1 MKKEIEVWELDLTAK
16 NYDGVKRPTLVKKKL
31 SISYKKIKERVIKK
45 IAPSEMQDALDE
57 FFQVDKIM
65 DY

>member
-45 IAPSEMQDALDE
+45 IAPSEIQDALDE

>member
-1 MKKEIEVWELDLTAK
+1 MNKEIEVWELDLTAK
-16 NYDGVKRPTLVKKKL
+16 NCDSVKRPTLVKKKL

>member
-16 NYDGVKRPTLVKKKL
+16 NCDGVKRPTLVKKKL

-45 IAPSEMQDALDE
+45 ITSSEMQDALDE